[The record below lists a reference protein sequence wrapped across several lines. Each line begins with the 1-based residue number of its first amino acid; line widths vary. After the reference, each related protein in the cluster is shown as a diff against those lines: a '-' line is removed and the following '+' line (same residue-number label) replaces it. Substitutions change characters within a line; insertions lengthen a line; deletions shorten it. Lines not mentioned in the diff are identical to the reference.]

1 MSAHVD
7 VAVVGGG
14 PAGAVI
20 ALRMAQLGHSVCLVE
35 RERFPRRHLGESLT
49 PGVLPMLASIGVSGR
64 VTVGASPVTR
74 VGMTWDAEPTERR
87 DPEARG
93 LLVDR
98 GVFDAALLAE
108 ARAAGVNVRQPA
120 TARAAREHA
129 RGVTLS
135 IDAPAGPSELEARF
149 VVDATGRSAGFGAR
163 AFGAQRVAAGPRTF
177 AVHGWWRGRG
187 LPTTP
192 SLEAV
197 ARAWCW
203 GVPIPDGTYDTLAFI
218 DEARLAE
225 RPRSLERWLVTLL
238 EGSSI
243 GRAIEGASLDGS
255 ARIVE
260 ATASVS
266 TRLVG
271 ARWLRVG
278 DAALALDPLS
288 SSGVQKAI
296 QTALAGAIVA
306 STLLRHPEDAPLA
319 IRFYEDH
326 VRAASERHARWAA
339 EHYAAA
345 RTRWDDAFW
354 RARAEGHRP
363 APPRAV
369 HATSDEAP
377 LRISA
382 DTRLSEVPC
391 LGADRVALHR
401 AVEHPG
407 LDGPAAFVGE
417 AALAPLLEGL
427 PERFTLGELEARWS
441 DLAPSRARAIAR
453 WLRDR
458 GVLEPA

>member
-1 MSAHVD
+1 
-7 VAVVGGG
+7 
-14 PAGAVI
+14 
-20 ALRMAQLGHSVCLVE
+20 MAQLRRSVCLVE

-49 PGVLPMLASIGVSGR
+49 PGVLPMLASIGVSAR
-64 VTVGASPVTR
+64 VAIGASRVTR
-74 VGMTWDAEPTERR
+74 VAMTWDAEPTERL
-87 DPEARG
+87 DPDARG
-93 LLVDR
+93 RLVDR

-108 ARAAGVNVRQPA
+108 ACAAGVAVLQPA
-120 TARAAREHA
+120 TARAAREHT
-129 RGVTLS
+129 RGFTLS
-135 IDAPAGPSELEARF
+135 IDTTAAPSELEARF

-163 AFGAQRVAAGPRTF
+163 AFGAERLAGGPRTF

-187 LPTTP
+187 LPMEP

-197 ARAWCW
+197 ARGWCW
-203 GVPIPDGTYDTLAFI
+203 GVPIPDGTCDTLAFI
-218 DEARLAE
+218 DETRLSE
-225 RPRSLERWLVTLL
+225 RPRSLERWLVALL

-243 GRAIEGASLDGS
+243 GRAIERASLDGP

-278 DAALALDPLS
+278 DAALGLDALS

-326 VRAASERHARWAA
+326 VRAASERHARWTA

-345 RTRWDDAFW
+345 CTRWHDAFW
-354 RARAEGHRP
+354 RVRAAAHRP
-363 APPRAV
+363 APRREVRQA
-369 HATSDEAP
+369 SGDAP
-377 LRISA
+377 LRISP
-382 DTRLSEVPC
+382 DTRFRELPC
-391 LGADRVALHR
+391 LGADRVAPRR

-407 LDGPAAFVGE
+407 LEGAAAFVGDT
-417 AALAPLLEGL
+417 ALAPLLEGL
-427 PERFTLGELEARWS
+427 PERFVLDELTARWPA
-441 DLAPSRARAIAR
+441 LEPSRARAIGR